1 MSSPMSS
8 DGSMT
13 TLLRIEQSKG
23 GCVGTGIE
31 QYRNKTHICAKKCD
45 TCSMD
50 YGNPVEAMI
59 PGVQGRVLAVLA
71 RTEAELTMR
80 SVAELAGV
88 SANQATV
95 VLNRLVRLGL
105 VERRE
110 AGAAA
115 LVRLIRENEA
125 ARAVFELVD
134 LRQRV
139 LDRLTGEAKK
149 IRPVPACLAVFGSFA
164 RGEAHEG
171 SDVDV
176 LVVPPPTAHAES
188 DRWTAALGRWS
199 DRAARIAGNP
209 VNLVEVTAAELPRLV
224 RRERA
229 PWRTI
234 LAEAVVLIG
243 ALPSELNEAS

>member
-1 MSSPMSS
+1 
-8 DGSMT
+8 
-13 TLLRIEQSKG
+13 
-23 GCVGTGIE
+23 
-31 QYRNKTHICAKKCD
+31 
-45 TCSMD
+45 MD
-50 YGNPVEAMI
+50 YGNPVEALI

-80 SVAELAGV
+80 SVADLAGV

-110 AGAAA
+110 VGASG

-125 ARAVFELVD
+125 ARSVLELVD
-134 LRQRV
+134 LRQGV
-139 LDRLTGEAKK
+139 LNRLKGEAKK
-149 IRPVPACLAVFGSFA
+149 IRPVPICLAVFGSFA
-164 RGEAHEG
+164 RGEAHEN
-171 SDVDV
+171 SDVDI
-176 LVVPPPTAHAES
+176 LVVSPPDAQAEP
-188 DRWTAALGRWS
+188 DRWTAALGQWS

-209 VNLVEVTAAELPRLV
+209 VNLVEATVEELLRLV

-234 LAEAVVLIG
+234 VDEAVVLIG
-243 ALPSELNEAS
+243 ALPSELSFAS

>member
-1 MSSPMSS
+1 
-8 DGSMT
+8 
-13 TLLRIEQSKG
+13 
-23 GCVGTGIE
+23 
-31 QYRNKTHICAKKCD
+31 
-45 TCSMD
+45 MD

-209 VNLVEVTAAELPRLV
+209 VNLVEVTAAELPGLV

-234 LAEAVVLIG
+234 VAEAVVLIG

>member
-1 MSSPMSS
+1 MDNFTINRTYMRKSAI
-8 DGSMT
+8 
-13 TLLRIEQSKG
+13 IEP
-23 GCVGTGIE
+23 
-31 QYRNKTHICAKKCD
+31 
-45 TCSMD
+45 MD
-50 YGNPVEAMI
+50 YGNPVEALI

-110 AGAAA
+110 VGAAA

-125 ARAVFELVD
+125 ARSVLELVD
-134 LRQRV
+134 LRRGV
-139 LDRLTGEAKK
+139 LDRLKGEAKK
-149 IRPVPACLAVFGSFA
+149 IRPVPTCLAVFGSFA
-164 RGEAHEG
+164 RGEAHEN

-176 LVVPPPTAHAES
+176 LAVPPPDTQT
-188 DRWTAALGRWS
+188 DTGRWTAALGQWS

-209 VNLVEVTAAELPRLV
+209 VNLLEVTLAELPSLV

-234 LAEAVVLIG
+234 VDEAVVLIG
-243 ALPSELNEAS
+243 ALPSELNVKS

>member
-1 MSSPMSS
+1 M
-8 DGSMT
+8 
-13 TLLRIEQSKG
+13 E
-23 GCVGTGIE
+23 
-31 QYRNKTHICAKKCD
+31 
-45 TCSMD
+45 
-50 YGNPVEAMI
+50 YGNPVEAVI
-59 PGVQGRVLAVLA
+59 PGVQGRVLTVLA

-105 VERRE
+105 VERRDV
-110 AGAAA
+110 GAAA
-115 LVRLIRENEA
+115 LVRLVRENEA
-125 ARAVFELVD
+125 ARSVLALVD
-134 LRQRV
+134 LRDGV
-139 LDRLTGEAKK
+139 LARLAGEARK
-149 IRPVPACLAVFGSFA
+149 IRPIPTCLAVFGSFA
-164 RGEAHEG
+164 RGEAHEN

-176 LVVPPPTAHAES
+176 LVVPPP
-188 DRWTAALGRWS
+188 AALADTGQWTEALGQWA

-209 VNLVEVTAAELPRLV
+209 VNLLEATVEELPRLV

-243 ALPSELNEAS
+243 AFPLELNVAS